1 MKGFYRTCDTMPFM
15 RYAIWNNKGGT
26 GKTFLTFAIGC
37 EYAHKHPDQ
46 KVVMLDLCPQA
57 NLSEI
62 ILGGNEKGPRILSE
76 LLEKHK
82 TIGGYFDDRINSPQK
97 VTGTEATYLIDN
109 MTNYNKALPTNVFF
123 VAGDSSL
130 ELQAQTISQI
140 SVQPLPLNSWTN
152 VHNWLLDLIRGI
164 ETKLHN
170 PVFFIDC
177 NPSFSSYTELAI
189 LAAERLIV
197 PCSADGSSARAVDNM
212 GRLVYGTG
220 NASEYGTATFSS
232 RVRSHNLA
240 LPSIHV
246 VTLNRSTQYDKK
258 ASRSFDAMFQE
269 IKRRIASLE
278 KTKLIQFSVAFDSR
292 FLDIPDAHSVAVACS
307 YEGMPLSSLKMGP
320 HKIHDKLVQVNPA
333 PYKHYKECLETL
345 VAML

>member
-1 MKGFYRTCDTMPFM
+1 M

-26 GKTFLTFAIGC
+26 GKTFLTFVVAC
-37 EYAHKHPDQ
+37 EYANKHPDRN
-46 KVVMLDLCPQA
+46 VVMLDLCPQA

-62 ILGGNEKGPRILSE
+62 VLGGNAKGPKILSE
-76 LLEKHK
+76 LIEKHR
-82 TIGGYFDDRINSPQK
+82 TIGGYFDDRIDSPQK
-97 VTGTEATYLIDN
+97 VTGTEATFLIDN
-109 MTNYNKALPTNVFF
+109 LTSYNKALPSNVFF

-130 ELQAQTISQI
+130 ELQAQTISNI
-140 SVQPLPLNSWTN
+140 STQPLPLDSWVN

-164 ETKLHN
+164 EAKLHN
-170 PVFFIDC
+170 SVFFIDC
-177 NPSFSSYTELAI
+177 NPSFASYTELAI

-220 NASEYGTATFSS
+220 NANEYGTATFSF
-232 RVRSHNLA
+232 RARSNHLA

-269 IKRRIASLE
+269 IKRRIANLE
-278 KTKLIQFSVAFDSR
+278 KTGLVQFSVDFDHR
-292 FLDIPDAHSVAVACS
+292 FMDIPDAHSVAVACS
-307 YEGMPLSSLKMGP
+307 YEGTPLSSLKMGP
-320 HKIHDKLVQVNPA
+320 HQIHDKMVQVNSA
-333 PYKHYKECLETL
+333 PYKHYEECLERL
-345 VAML
+345 VATL